1 MAFFLAVQKGIC
13 NTMAKDKAK
22 KSVSEFKLPPHSIEA
37 EQSVLGS
44 VMMDVEA
51 WSKVE
56 EILVE
61 EDFYRRDHRLIFR
74 AMASLSQD
82 SSPLDAITVSEYLDR
97 HSFNDETGG
106 LEYLADLT
114 ANTPSAANIKAY
126 AEAIRERALV
136 REMISAANEIADAG
150 YNPEGRQSSELIDF
164 AESSIFQIAEKRTK
178 QGSGPQSLLTLLP
191 KTLDRINQMQEA
203 KGGVTGLATGF
214 TAFDKM
220 TTGLQPADLVIVA
233 GRPSMGKT
241 TFAMNIAEH
250 VALSEDTKPVLIFSM
265 EMPGDALIMRSLSS
279 LARVD
284 QTAIRSGQ
292 MKDQDWAQ
300 VLSTFNLFK
309 EKGKMYIDDSGNMSP
324 SEVRSRARR
333 VARENDGISLIV
345 LDYLQLMHVPGKGD
359 NRVLEVSEI
368 SRSLKA
374 LAKELECPVIAL
386 SQLNRSLEQRSDKRP
401 VMADLRESGAIEQ
414 DADLITF
421 IYRDEVYNQTPEN
434 AGMAEVIIGKQ
445 RNGPIGK
452 VNLTFQGRFTRFDNF
467 ASPEVYEQ

>member
-1 MAFFLAVQKGIC
+1 LANDT
-13 NTMAKDKAK
+13 NTKLP
-22 KSVSEFKLPPHSIEA
+22 SEFKLPPHSLEA

-44 VMMDVEA
+44 LMMDSDAWNKVDDMLVEA
-51 WSKVE
+51 
-56 EILVE
+56 
-61 EDFYRRDHRLIFR
+61 DFYRHDHKLIFR
-74 AMASLSQD
+74 AMATLASD

-97 HSFNDETGG
+97 HGYTEETGG

-114 ANTPSAANIKAY
+114 KNTPSAANIKAY
-126 AEAIRERALV
+126 AEVIRERALI

-150 YNPEGRQSSELIDF
+150 YNPEGRMSDELIDF
-164 AESSIFQIAEKRTK
+164 AESTIFQIAEKRTT
-178 QGSGPQSLLTLLP
+178 QGTGPKALEPLLKSTLE
-191 KTLDRINQMQEA
+191 RMSEMQKA
-203 KGGVTGLATGF
+203 KGGVTGTPTGF
-214 TAFDKM
+214 TSFDKM
-220 TTGLQPADLVIVA
+220 TTGLQPADLIIVA

-250 VALSEDTKPVLIFSM
+250 VALSENSKPVLVFSM
-265 EMPGDALIMRSLSS
+265 EMPAEALIMRSLSS

-284 QTAIRSGQ
+284 QTSIRSGQ
-292 MKDQDWAQ
+292 MKDQDWARII
-300 VLSTFNLFK
+300 STFNLLK
-309 EKGKMYIDDSGNMSP
+309 TQGKMYIDDSGNMSP

-374 LAKELECPVIAL
+374 LAKELNCPVIAL
-386 SQLNRSLEQRSDKRP
+386 SQLNRSLEQRSDRRP

-421 IYRDEVYNQTPEN
+421 IYRDEVYNKDTEHK
-434 AGMAEVIIGKQ
+434 GMAEVIIGKQ
-445 RNGPIGK
+445 RNGPIGT
-452 VNLTFQGRFTRFDNF
+452 VTLTFQGKFTRFDNY
-467 ASPEVYEQ
+467 ADPEMHDL